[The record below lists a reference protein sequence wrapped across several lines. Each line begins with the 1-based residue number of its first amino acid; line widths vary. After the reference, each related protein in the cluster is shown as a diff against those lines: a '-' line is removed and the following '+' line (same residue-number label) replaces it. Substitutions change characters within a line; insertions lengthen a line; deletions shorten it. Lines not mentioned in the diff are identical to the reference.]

1 MIKSGGIVA
10 IPTETVY
17 GLAGS
22 ALIESSAEK
31 IYMAKGR
38 PADNP
43 LIVHIAYPEDAEKI
57 AYPTETFYK
66 LAKKFMPG
74 PLTVILKKRDII
86 PSTVTA
92 GLDTVGIRCPSNPIA
107 HKLIEVSGHPIAAPS
122 ANRSGIP
129 PPTNAGHVLA
139 DMDGRIDMIIDGGD
153 CEFGLE
159 STVIKL
165 DGNDCVILRPAP
177 SLPIC
182 SRRCAIRLSCLLRLW
197 SRPLRTISIPNPP
210 E

>member
-1 MIKSGGIVA
+1 MKTEYLKIAGAPSDNDIINKAAEVIKSGGIVA

-31 IYMAKGR
+31 IYAAKGR

-86 PSTVTA
+86 PNTVTA

-129 PPTNAGHVLA
+129 SPTNAGHVLA
-139 DMDGRIDMIIDGGD
+139 DMD
-153 CEFGLE
+153 
-159 STVIKL
+159 
-165 DGNDCVILRPAP
+165 
-177 SLPIC
+177 
-182 SRRCAIRLSCLLRLW
+182 
-197 SRPLRTISIPNPP
+197 
-210 E
+210 